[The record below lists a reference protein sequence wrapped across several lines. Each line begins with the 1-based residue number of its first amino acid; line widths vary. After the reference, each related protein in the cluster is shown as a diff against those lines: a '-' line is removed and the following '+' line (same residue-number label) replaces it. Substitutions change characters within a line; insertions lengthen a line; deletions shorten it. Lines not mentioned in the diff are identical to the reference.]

1 MHPRPFFAA
10 SGSARSAGASAPGTR
25 LPGATPLRDPGRVPP
40 MALARPAARARG
52 PLADYLAALER
63 THEGVVA
70 YLAVQTTSV
79 IAPIAGLTPAQPST
93 AA

>member
-10 SGSARSAGASAPGTR
+10 SGSARSAGANGGQVRLAP
-25 LPGATPLRDPGRVPP
+25 TPLRDPGRVPP
-40 MALARPAARARG
+40 MALARPAVRARG

-70 YLAVQTTSV
+70 YLAVQPTSV
-79 IAPIAGLTPAQPST
+79 IAPIAGITPAQPST